1 LINNLKLIDSIDLDE
16 FKKNIKYARES
27 KKITI
32 EQASKTLH
40 IEQSI
45 IEKLEDGNF
54 EKISIDIFV
63 LGHIRTYLNWI
74 GIDPKLLINE
84 NKTENISLNQT
95 NHKIA
100 LPYAF
105 KISKLYIS
113 IIALA
118 LFILILIFYNSINTL
133 EIEEDI
139 LNKNIEKDE
148 TLINKEKNNNPTQ
161 EISKT
166 SKYSNETDNFE
177 EKVKSEEI
185 SQNLK
190 EEEKVKSEEISQ
202 NLKEEEKV
210 KSEEISQ
217 NLKEEEKV
225 KSEEIS
231 QNLKE
236 EEKVEYDTIDESKI
250 IKGDTI
256 LGLLKNVKWS
266 IKEAREAV
274 DAFSTIYDP
283 KKINAGMAI
292 IFPKDK
298 SIKAFAITIN
308 KKTAVV
314 ITKMENENFLVQ
326 KKSLEKAREIVSS
339 STILEKEEK
348 VELEEISQNLNEEKI
363 AFISIKAIADSWIE
377 IQKVNSNFFV
387 SKIIK
392 EGEELK
398 LSYEK
403 DLILATSNA
412 GGIIIH
418 IKDKIIDKIGKPGE
432 VIRDIS
438 LNYDNLIKFIEE

>member
-1 LINNLKLIDSIDLDE
+1 MINNLKLIDSIDLDE

-54 EKISIDIFV
+54 AKISIDIFV

-74 GIDPKLLINE
+74 GIDPKLLINK

-95 NHKIA
+95 NHKITS
-100 LPYAF
+100 PYAF

-118 LFILILIFYNSINTL
+118 LFILILIIYNNINTL

-148 TLINKEKNNNPTQ
+148 TLINKEKNNSPTQ
-161 EISKT
+161 EISEA

-177 EKVKSEEI
+177 EKIESEAI

-190 EEEKVKSEEISQ
+190 EEEI
-202 NLKEEEKV
+202 
-210 KSEEISQ
+210 
-217 NLKEEEKV
+217 
-225 KSEEIS
+225 
-231 QNLKE
+231 
-236 EEKVEYDTIDESKI
+236 EYDTIDESKI

-256 LGLLKNVKWS
+256 LGLLKNVKWN
-266 IKEAREAV
+266 IKESIEAV

-292 IFPKDK
+292 IFPKDR
-298 SIKAFAITIN
+298 SIKAFAIAIN
-308 KKTAVV
+308 KKVAVV
-314 ITKMENENFLVQ
+314 ITKMENGNFVVQ
-326 KKSLEKAREIVSS
+326 KQSLEKAREIVSS
-339 STILEKEEK
+339 STIPE
-348 VELEEISQNLNEEKI
+348 NEEKI
-363 AFISIKAIADSWIE
+363 AFIYIKAITDSWIE

-392 EGEELK
+392 KGEELR

>member
-1 LINNLKLIDSIDLDE
+1 MINNLKLIDSIDLDE

-54 EKISIDIFV
+54 AKISIDIFV

-74 GIDPKLLINE
+74 GIDPKLLINK

-100 LPYAF
+100 SPYAF

-118 LFILILIFYNSINTL
+118 LFILILIIYNNINTL

-148 TLINKEKNNNPTQ
+148 TLINKEKNNSPTQ
-161 EISKT
+161 EISEA

-177 EKVKSEEI
+177 EKIESEAI

-190 EEEKVKSEEISQ
+190 EEEKIESEAISQ
-202 NLKEEEKV
+202 NLKEEE
-210 KSEEISQ
+210 I
-217 NLKEEEKV
+217 
-225 KSEEIS
+225 
-231 QNLKE
+231 
-236 EEKVEYDTIDESKI
+236 EYDTIDESKI

-256 LGLLKNVKWS
+256 LGLLKNVKWN
-266 IKEAREAV
+266 IKESIEAV

-292 IFPKDK
+292 IFPKDR

-314 ITKMENENFLVQ
+314 ITKMENGNFVVQ
-326 KKSLEKAREIVSS
+326 KQSLEKAREIVSS
-339 STILEKEEK
+339 STIPE
-348 VELEEISQNLNEEKI
+348 NEEKI
-363 AFISIKAIADSWIE
+363 AFIYIKAIADSWIE

-392 EGEELK
+392 KGEELR